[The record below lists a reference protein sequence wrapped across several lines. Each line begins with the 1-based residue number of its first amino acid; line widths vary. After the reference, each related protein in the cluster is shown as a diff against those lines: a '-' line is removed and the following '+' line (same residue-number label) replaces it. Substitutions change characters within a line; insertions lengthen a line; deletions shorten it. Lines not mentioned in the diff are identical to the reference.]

1 MNLSQLKPSHLRLRL
16 AGLTAAAGG
25 IVSVAMVLFGGSTA
39 RFLPT
44 GDGFHVAAVLGA
56 GLAGLALAPTFGRP
70 GWLGWIMATIGA
82 VGATLLG
89 AFAGA
94 AMIGLVFGQAL
105 IGSLGLVAILGA
117 AENPVAVLIWG
128 LTMAALHLEA
138 GRVRQRLA
146 VSP

>member
-1 MNLSQLKPSHLRLRL
+1 MNLSYLKPSHLRLRL

-70 GWLGWIMATIGA
+70 GWIGWIIAAIGA
-82 VGATLLG
+82 VGATLIG
-89 AFAGA
+89 AMAGSTL
-94 AMIGLVFGQAL
+94 IGLAFGQ
-105 IGSLGLVAILGA
+105 ITFTGFGLVAIVGA

-128 LTMAALHLEA
+128 LTMAALHVEA

-146 VSP
+146 ISP